1 MRCQNIVSRRKDAVL
16 LLVLSNQHS
25 KSRIYSIYYSKRQ
38 WKAVIKTEFMSFVH
52 QVIISSNISN
62 HFCSVFHFFS
72 FPNRRCFVVKRLHTV
87 CYFFLNLKAIR
98 RQQPAKT
105 QWIYYLAILQHS
117 RTLCCRST
125 FCSNVSAGIHCECC
139 GVTTA
144 VVCCEIEG
152 NKLFRATSQAK
163 MRWHSGILWG
173 IPLEN
178 SKLISWEETFLLLYV
193 NGDVLV
199 WGMRHLKAVC
209 TVYHRHIVYFMEAQ
223 IKTDHHINT

>member
-1 MRCQNIVSRRKDAVL
+1 MRCQNIVSRRKDAAL

-62 HFCSVFHFFS
+62 HLCSVFHFFS

-125 FCSNVSAGIHCECC
+125 FCSNVCW
-139 GVTTA
+139 
-144 VVCCEIEG
+144 
-152 NKLFRATSQAK
+152 NPLW
-163 MRWHSGILWG
+163 MLWG
-173 IPLEN
+173 DYSCRLLWN
-178 SKLISWEETFLLLYV
+178 RRQQTFQSHLSSQDAMTL
-193 NGDVLV
+193 
-199 WGMRHLKAVC
+199 RHPVK
-209 TVYHRHIVYFMEAQ
+209 YSFR
-223 IKTDHHINT
+223 K